1 MYVKKG
7 QTNKRKLKAIKRKKQ
22 LKNKKFLKFSKS
34 DEKWEYI
41 NLKDPSLTNFE
52 EKEIAS

>member
-22 LKNKKFLKFSKS
+22 LKNKKFLKISKS
-34 DEKWEYI
+34 DEK
-41 NLKDPSLTNFE
+41 
-52 EKEIAS
+52 